1 MFQFCHNYGGP
12 LTLVNDFWMPA
23 GFRNPSTGGFR
34 NPVRFRNPATLVNA
48 FRMPAELRTPATSK
62 GNLFATTVK
71 VWNTLT
77 FVTSISFLDVTGF
90 LPYTKWTL
98 PYLRWSS
105 YEEWHIHKLYYFGY
119 ERGRAKETI
128 ESFWHSI
135 HLLQSICFVQSE
147 TLAYFCYHQCIF
159 LASSLQNTAKYFE

>member
-1 MFQFCHNYGGP
+1 
-12 LTLVNDFWMPA
+12 
-23 GFRNPSTGGFR
+23 
-34 NPVRFRNPATLVNA
+34 
-48 FRMPAELRTPATSK
+48 MPAELRTPARSK
-62 GNLFATTVK
+62 GNLFAKTVR

-77 FVTSISFLDVTGF
+77 FVTSSSFLDVTGF

-98 PYLRWSS
+98 PYLQWSS
-105 YEEWHIHKLYYFGY
+105 YEEWHIHKLYYLGY

-147 TLAYFCYHQCIF
+147 TLAYFCYHQCINAKHSKIFWIKNILNKLLF
-159 LASSLQNTAKYFE
+159 LFDNSKLINKFFTALT